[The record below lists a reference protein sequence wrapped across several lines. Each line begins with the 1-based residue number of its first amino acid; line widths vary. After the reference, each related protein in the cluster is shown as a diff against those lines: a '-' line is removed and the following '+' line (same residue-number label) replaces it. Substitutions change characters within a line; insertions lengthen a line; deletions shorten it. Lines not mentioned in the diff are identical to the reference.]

1 MPPANRPLTR
11 RNLDFGCAVIIVGLL
26 AGIAGLATTLLL
38 RSAEHLTY
46 HYAFGTLLAG
56 VTESSPVRRAVGPM
70 IGGALAG
77 LCWWVLRR
85 RTTVPPLADAIASS
99 EPIPRRSL
107 SIDAAVQVMLVGSGA
122 SLGREGAPRQFAAA
136 LGDLGTRWM
145 KRLSPDDRRILLA
158 CAAGAGLGA
167 VYAVPLGGALFSARI
182 MLRTWHP
189 RALGAALITSSL
201 AVSVGSLV
209 THDHPI
215 LDWPGPQLSY
225 LLAIGA
231 VLFAPLTL
239 AVGLAFDSIMAL
251 ARRRA
256 PTRSWVLIPAIA
268 AAGLVTG
275 ICSHWWP
282 ELPGNG
288 RSILT
293 VTLNSSM
300 TLGAAAVILVLK
312 PVLTALFLRAG
323 AVGGML
329 TPSLATGAAA
339 GSAVVLAINAS
350 CRHPHQRRGGV
361 AGRRRRGARDH
372 SARADLGCDLRLGT
386 GAAAGVADRGLPGRR
401 GGFIRPEVAPR
412 PRARDSPSPL
422 IHADCSVA
430 LIGSQKPSGTG

>member
-1 MPPANRPLTR
+1 
-11 RNLDFGCAVIIVGLL
+11 
-26 AGIAGLATTLLL
+26 
-38 RSAEHLTY
+38 
-46 HYAFGTLLAG
+46 
-56 VTESSPVRRAVGPM
+56 
-70 IGGALAG
+70 
-77 LCWWVLRR
+77 
-85 RTTVPPLADAIASS
+85 
-99 EPIPRRSL
+99 
-107 SIDAAVQVMLVGSGA
+107 
-122 SLGREGAPRQFAAA
+122 
-136 LGDLGTRWM
+136 
-145 KRLSPDDRRILLA
+145 
-158 CAAGAGLGA
+158 
-167 VYAVPLGGALFSARI
+167 
-182 MLRTWHP
+182 
-189 RALGAALITSSL
+189 
-201 AVSVGSLV
+201 V
-209 THDHPI
+209 THDHPV

-251 ARRRA
+251 ARRHA

-329 TPSLATGAAA
+329 TPSLATGAAL

-350 CRHPHQRRGGV
+350 AGTHISVAAVSLAGAAGVLAITQRAPIWAALFV
-361 AGRRRRGARDH
+361 WELARPPVWLIVVFL
-372 SARADLGCDLRLGT
+372 A
-386 GAAAGVADRGLPGRR
+386 AAAGSYGLKMLLDRVLEARR
-401 GGFIRPEVAPR
+401 QP
-412 PRARDSPSPL
+412 
-422 IHADCSVA
+422 
-430 LIGSQKPSGTG
+430 

>member
-1 MPPANRPLTR
+1 VPSVNRPLPR

-38 RSAEHLTY
+38 RSVEHLTY

-56 VTESSPVRRAVGPM
+56 VTDSSPARRAVGPM

-107 SIDAAVQVMLVGSGA
+107 SIDAAVQVLLVGSGA

-201 AVSVGSLV
+201 AVAVGSLV
-209 THDHPI
+209 THDHPV

-251 ARRRA
+251 ARRHA

-275 ICSHWWP
+275 VCSHWWP

-329 TPSLATGAAA
+329 TPSLATGAAL

-350 CRHPHQRRGGV
+350 AGTHISVAAVSLAGAAGVLAITQRAPIWAALFV
-361 AGRRRRGARDH
+361 WELARPPVWLIVVFL
-372 SARADLGCDLRLGT
+372 A
-386 GAAAGVADRGLPGRR
+386 AAAGSYGLKMLLDRVLEARR
-401 GGFIRPEVAPR
+401 QP
-412 PRARDSPSPL
+412 
-422 IHADCSVA
+422 
-430 LIGSQKPSGTG
+430 